1 MGRSEA
7 MSVPWA
13 AIKEAIS
20 ANPQRGAALARIG
33 GAVAAVAAIPETGTT
48 VKWLGYPSLWTE
60 DTTFSVA
67 DVVSL
72 VLWIAD
78 PLYRSA
84 ASSVRRIMEM
94 EEATTLLHGIEAN
107 WRRLHGKG
115 RGWVRKHLEED
126 LRERSAGADPA
137 LEAWELVRTKKR
149 VAQLAD
155 YVCLCKGVRVALWWP
170 EQKICTTVPLTG
182 SPASVGIVQ
191 LNCDSG
197 RVLLNGT
204 GEYRVSAATWPA
216 ILSAASEISWIP
228 PLCAPSIGAQTVAQI
243 QEKMDALEKGLSRT
257 GGRTGL
263 WNRYLWTLLAHELN
277 GMPAATASLLLEDS
291 ISSADSAP

>member
-13 AIKEAIS
+13 ALKEAIR
-20 ANPQRGAALARIG
+20 ANPHRGVALARAG
-33 GAVAAVAAIPETGTT
+33 GAAATVAAIPETGAKVT
-48 VKWLGYPSLWTE
+48 WLGYPSVWTE
-60 DTTFSVA
+60 DTTFSIA

-84 ASSVRRIMEM
+84 APSVRRIMEM
-94 EEATTLLHGIEAN
+94 EEATTLLHGIDAN

-137 LEAWELVRTKKR
+137 PDAWELIRSKKR
-149 VAQLAD
+149 AAQLAD
-155 YVCLCKGVRVALWWP
+155 YVCLCKGVRAALWWP
-170 EQKICTTVPLTG
+170 DQKVCTTVPLTG
-182 SPASVGIVQ
+182 PPASAGVVQ
-191 LNCDSG
+191 LNCESG
-197 RVLLNGT
+197 RILLNGT
-204 GEYRVSAATWPA
+204 GDYRVAAATWPA
-216 ILSAASEISWIP
+216 VLSAAAEMSWAP
-228 PLCAPSIGAQTVAQI
+228 PLCAPAIGAQTVAQI
-243 QEKMDALEKGLSRT
+243 QEKMDALEKGLPRT
-257 GGRTGL
+257 GGRTGM
-263 WNRYLWTLLAHELN
+263 WNRYLWTLLSHELN
-277 GMPAATASLLLEDS
+277 GVPAALLLEDS

>member
-13 AIKEAIS
+13 ALKEAIMT
-20 ANPQRGAALARIG
+20 NPQRPAKLARPGGAAAVVASMPDIG
-33 GAVAAVAAIPETGTT
+33 ANVT
-48 VKWLGYPSLWTE
+48 WLGYPSNWTE
-60 DTTFSVA
+60 DTTFSIA

-72 VLWIAD
+72 VLWIED

-94 EEATTLLHGIEAN
+94 EEATTLLHGIDAN

-137 LEAWELVRTKKR
+137 SDAWDLVRSKKR
-149 VAQLAD
+149 AAQLAD
-155 YVCLCKGVRVALWWP
+155 YICLCKGMRVALWWP

-182 SPASVGIVQ
+182 PSVSAGVVQ
-191 LNCDSG
+191 LNCESG
-197 RVLLNGT
+197 RILLNGA
-204 GEYRVSAATWPA
+204 GDYRVAAATWPA
-216 ILSAASEISWIP
+216 VLAVASEMSWTP

-257 GGRTGL
+257 GGRTGM
-263 WNRYLWTLLAHELN
+263 WNRYLWTLLTHDLE
-277 GMPAATASLLLEDS
+277 GRSTSATLLEES
-291 ISSADSAP
+291 VE